1 MKKILI
7 LLILILGIAAF
18 LFYKNVPIMTAAKE
32 NDVWDFFVEKDFKD
46 SKYLQGVL
54 SQKNKNDEITVN
66 YLNILDKQNDTTIIA
81 YDADDI
87 KNADIEGYE
96 VNFKPFYLEF
106 PLGNKVE
113 KESSYTL
120 EITYTIKNE
129 TYTDK
134 IEFK

>member
-18 LFYKNVPIMTAAKE
+18 LFYKNVPIMTAARE

-87 KNADIEGYE
+87 KNADIEGYR
-96 VNFKPFYLEF
+96 
-106 PLGNKVE
+106 
-113 KESSYTL
+113 
-120 EITYTIKNE
+120 
-129 TYTDK
+129 
-134 IEFK
+134 